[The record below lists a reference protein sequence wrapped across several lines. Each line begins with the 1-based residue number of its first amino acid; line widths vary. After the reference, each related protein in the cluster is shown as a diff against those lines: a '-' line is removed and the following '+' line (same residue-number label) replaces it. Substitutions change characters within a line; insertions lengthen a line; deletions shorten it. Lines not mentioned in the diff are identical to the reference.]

1 MLFIQVFMMNYKKIL
16 LPILATIFTG
26 SFLHATDTDI
36 TKYGAVGDGK
46 TLNSVFIQ
54 KAIDECNKSGGGKV
68 IFPAGKYLSG
78 TIVLKDNVTLQLNK
92 DALLLGST
100 NVADYQNLDPFM
112 DGLGVDVGWALVV
125 AVDAKNIGI
134 EGDGAIDGQGSK
146 LKAEQILTD
155 TRPEGQR
162 WGRRPFLLR
171 VVRCEA
177 VNVKGVTLNYSA
189 AWTSHYFQCKKLQI
203 ENVKIVSVGVA
214 HNDGMDID
222 GCQDVR
228 IKDCDIVSG
237 DDALCFKTTSSKMA
251 CRNIVVSGLRLKS
264 NQAAIKMGTESM
276 AAFEDIKISDCYI
289 YDTKNGGIKLLTVD
303 GAQLRNIEI
312 SNIIMSEVRTPMLFR
327 LGSRLNVF
335 RKGQDTKQPTGIF
348 ENVVIKNVKAKAA
361 DSAQL
366 KPPSGI
372 LITGVPGHYITN
384 LTLENIE
391 IDLLG
396 TGSVEN
402 SRQVVPEAIDQYPE
416 VKTFGPIIP
425 AYGVWARHVQGL
437 KLKNVTFRI
446 KNNDLRPAF
455 ICEDGKDIE
464 VSGWNIPATDGAQSI
479 IRLENVTAA
488 VINNND
494 VKGKATVFVKIE
506 GENSSDIKLQRN
518 KLYGTTKKAEASDNV
533 KQGTASYI
541 VK

>member
-1 MLFIQVFMMNYKKIL
+1 MTRNKKIILPFVAMMLTGL
-16 LPILATIFTG
+16 L
-26 SFLHATDTDI
+26 LHATDTDI

-46 TLNSVFIQ
+46 ILNSTFIQ
-54 KAIDECNKSGGGKV
+54 KAIDACNKTGGGKV

-78 TIVLKDNVTLQLNK
+78 TIVLKDNVILQLNK

-100 NVADYQNLDPFM
+100 NVEHYQNLDPFM
-112 DGLGVDVGWALVV
+112 DGLGIDVGWALVV

-134 EGDGAIDGQGSK
+134 EGEGTIDGQGSK

-171 VVRCEA
+171 VVRCEG
-177 VNVKGVTLNYSA
+177 VNIKGVSLNYSA
-189 AWTSHYFQCKKLQI
+189 AWTSHYFQCRKLRI
-203 ENVKIVSVGVA
+203 EKVKIISVGVA

-251 CRNIVVSGLRLKS
+251 CSDIVISGMRLKS

-276 AAFEDIKISDCYI
+276 AAFENIKISDCYI

-303 GAQLRNIEI
+303 GARLRNIEI
-312 SNIIMSEVRTPMLFR
+312 SNITMSEVRTPMLFR

-335 RKGQDTKQPTGIF
+335 RKGQDTKQPTGVF

-366 KPPSGI
+366 KPPSGV

-396 TGSVEN
+396 SGTLEN

-425 AYGVWARHVQGL
+425 AYGIWARHVQGL

-446 KNNDLRPAF
+446 KNNDLRPVF

-464 VSGWNIPATDGAQSI
+464 VTGWNIPATEGAQAV
-479 IRLENVTAA
+479 IRLENVTGA
-488 VINNND
+488 VVNNND
-494 VKGKATVFVKIE
+494 VRGKAGVFVRVE
-506 GENSSDIKLQRN
+506 GENSNGIKLQKN
-518 KLYGTTKKAEASDNV
+518 KLEGTVKKAEAAENV
-533 KQGTASYI
+533 KQGAGAYT